1 MDLLLVPAV
10 AILGLA
16 AFDIVRTVLLP
27 SSRGPL
33 SALVYRMAFR
43 LPALAPAKVRR
54 RTRQFAGPAAIA
66 GSIVMWLVL
75 VWLGF
80 GLVYWSQAEDLSASP
95 GTSFGEIGP
104 GDALYLSGTTL
115 TTLGFGDLGG
125 GTTTIRL
132 VTVLQAASGLGL
144 FTATISYLPAIYTLV
159 SQLRGAALSAADLR
173 TGDPD
178 GAAEVAAAGDV
189 SIVEAVRRDVVA
201 VREHL
206 VRFPVL
212 YYFHPPVEESP
223 LVLVRNAAGLCATLR
238 WGVDH
243 DRVPHARHLGAVMQ
257 ESLRRLLDELESHLP
272 DPPTPPADAPSV
284 PGRLLGLRAA
294 LEAIDPELSARAA
307 VPAEADAFFA
317 RVDAVLD
324 GVARMHDYE
333 TRPVL
338 VAAPVAARAV

>member
-10 AILGLA
+10 AIIGLVA
-16 AFDIVRTVLLP
+16 YDVIRTVLLP
-27 SSRGPL
+27 SSRGPV

-66 GSIVMWLVL
+66 GSIVLWLVL
-75 VWLGF
+75 VWFGF

-95 GTSFGEIGP
+95 GTNFGEAGL
-104 GDALYLSGTTL
+104 GDALYLSGATL

-125 GTTTIRL
+125 GTTPMRL
-132 VTVLQAASGLGL
+132 LTVLQAACGLGL

-159 SQLRGAALSAADLR
+159 SELRGAALSAADLR

-178 GAAEVAAAGDV
+178 GAAEVVATADV
-189 SIVEAVRRDVVA
+189 SIVEAIRRDVVA

-223 LVLVRNAAGLCATLR
+223 LVLVRNAAGLCAALR

-243 DRVPHARHLGAVMQ
+243 DRVPHARHLGSVMQ
-257 ESLRRLLDELESHLP
+257 HSLKRLLDELESHLP
-272 DPPTPPADAPSV
+272 GEPRPPADAPSV
-284 PGRLLGLRAA
+284 AGRLLGLRAA
-294 LEAIDPELSARAA
+294 LEAIDPELSARGAPA
-307 VPAEADAFFA
+307 AEADAFFA
-317 RVDAVLD
+317 RVAAVLE
-324 GVARMHDYE
+324 GVARMHDYD

-338 VAAPVAARAV
+338 VAERAEAPAV